1 MSENATTPKKPL
13 SKTEIIAT
21 LAESTGL
28 HRQQVANFLEELT
41 SLIHRN
47 LGEGTPGVFTIPG
60 LMKISVNRKPAT
72 PEREG
77 LHPITKQPTTF
88 KAKPARNVVK
98 IQALKALKDKV

>member
-1 MSENATTPKKPL
+1 MSENATTAKKAL
-13 SKTEIIAT
+13 SKTEIIAA
-21 LAESTGL
+21 LSESTGL

-47 LGEGTPGVFTIPG
+47 LGESGPGVFTVPG

-77 LHPITKQPTTF
+77 LHPITKQPTIF

>member
-1 MSENATTPKKPL
+1 MSDNATTTKKAL

-41 SLIHRN
+41 ALIHRN
-47 LGEGTPGVFTIPG
+47 LGEGGPGVFTVPG

-77 LHPITKQPTTF
+77 LHPITKQPTIF

>member
-1 MSENATTPKKPL
+1 MSENATTPKKAL
-13 SKTEIIAT
+13 SKTEIIAA
-21 LAESTGL
+21 LSESTGL
-28 HRQQVANFLEELT
+28 HRQQVANFLEEL
-41 SLIHRN
+41 SALITRN
-47 LGEGTPGVFTIPG
+47 LDESGPGVFSVPG